1 MSLKKFSLL
10 LLCLCLSLSA
20 LSARAQD
27 TLGNSVRPSPASGDA
42 AMHGRL
48 VLLLPFENRSNDA
61 TVDWIGT
68 AFPDIFSRRL
78 AGADYLPL
86 GREDRLYAFDHL
98 GLPGNLVPSR
108 ALTIRIAQL
117 VDADYV
123 IVGSYKVEGNRI
135 TAQAQILDMAA
146 LTLTK
151 PIEVNAALPDLLNA
165 INSLAWRVVRKMDP
179 HYAVAEQTFLAADGK
194 LPPAA
199 YESYIRGLIA
209 PALTDQITDL
219 KESIRIA
226 PDFFP
231 AWMQLGLAYF
241 ADQDYQLCAAT
252 LGHLPRYY
260 SRATEADFYRGLSFF
275 YLGDYAQA
283 ENAFAF
289 VSESMPLPEVL
300 NNEGVAASRRG
311 QPAADFFRKAIAAD
325 PKNENYHFNLGVTL
339 ERQHD
344 VKGAIAELQTALKLN
359 PNDTDA
365 QSFLE
370 TLQTPPAANP
380 DPGQAIADTDTPLE
394 RIQRHY
400 DGASVRQAAFELEQ
414 MQEMR
419 LATMPAPQ
427 RATALVKDGD
437 QFLDRGLILE
447 AEREYHAALTA
458 DSHSAMAHAG
468 LAEVRER
475 SGDDKAAKREA
486 KDSLAL
492 EPNAEAHLV
501 LARLDMAQKNN
512 SGAKSEVAAALKLDP
527 GNAAAHS
534 LNDALN
540 QLETNKAGASKP

>member
-1 MSLKKFSLL
+1 MSLKKISLL
-10 LLCLCLSLSA
+10 LLCLCLSLPT
-20 LSARAQD
+20 LCARAQD

-48 VLLLPFENRSNDA
+48 VLLLPFENRSNDP

-98 GLPGNLVPSR
+98 GLPENLEPSQ
-108 ALTIRIAQL
+108 AMTIRIAQL

-135 TAQAQILDMAA
+135 TAQAQVLDMAA

-151 PIEVNAALPDLLNA
+151 PMEVNAALPDMLNA
-165 INSLAWRVVRKMDP
+165 INSLAWHVVRKMDP
-179 HYAVAEQTFLAADGK
+179 SYAVAEQTFLAADGK
-194 LPPAA
+194 LPPSA

-219 KESIRIA
+219 KESIRID
-226 PDFFP
+226 PNFFP

-275 YLGDYAQA
+275 YLGDYMQA

-289 VSESMPLPEVL
+289 VAESMPLPEVL
-300 NNEGVAASRRG
+300 NNQGVAASRRG
-311 QPAADFFRKAIAAD
+311 KPGADFFRQAIAAD
-325 PKNENYHFNLGVTL
+325 PRNENYHFNLAVTL
-339 ERQHD
+339 DRQHD
-344 VKGAIAELQTALKLN
+344 TKGAIAQLQIALKLN
-359 PNDTDA
+359 ANDTEA
-365 QSFLE
+365 QSFLQ
-370 TLQTPPAANP
+370 TLQTPPPPNP
-380 DPGQAIADTDTPLE
+380 DPGQAIADVDTPLE

-419 LATMPAPQ
+419 LATMPPKP
-427 RATALVKDGD
+427 RADALVKDGD

-447 AEREYHAALTA
+447 AEREYHAALA
-458 DSHSAMAHAG
+458 AYSQSAMAHAG

-475 SGDDKAAKREA
+475 SGDDKAAAEEA
-486 KDSLAL
+486 KTSLAL
-492 EPNAEAHLV
+492 QPNAEAHLV
-501 LARLDMAQKNN
+501 LARLAMAQNDFVD
-512 SGAKSEVAAALKLDP
+512 AKSQVEAALQLDP

-534 LNDALN
+534 LSDTLN
-540 QLETNKAGASKP
+540 KSGASTP

>member
-1 MSLKKFSLL
+1 VSLKKISLL

-20 LSARAQD
+20 LSAHAQD
-27 TLGNSVRPSPASGDA
+27 TLGNSVRPSPASGKA
-42 AMHGRL
+42 VIHGRL
-48 VLLLPFENRSNDA
+48 VLLMPFENRSHDP
-61 TVDWIGT
+61 TVDWIGS

-98 GLPGNLVPSR
+98 GLPENLEPSR
-108 ALTIRIAQL
+108 AMTIRIAQL

-146 LTLTK
+146 LTLTR

-165 INSLAWRVVRKMDP
+165 INSLAWHVTRKMDP

-199 YESYIRGLIA
+199 YESYIRGMIA
-209 PALTDQITDL
+209 PALTDQITEL
-219 KESIRIA
+219 KESIRID
-226 PDFFP
+226 PDFYP

-241 ADQDYQLCAAT
+241 ADQDYKLCAAT
-252 LGHLPRYY
+252 LGHLPRDY

-275 YLGDYAQA
+275 YLGDYVQA

-289 VSESMPLPEVL
+289 VSELMPLPEVL
-300 NNEGVAASRRG
+300 NNVGVAASRRG
-311 QPAADFFRKAIAAD
+311 QPAASFFRKAIAAD
-325 PKNENYHFNLGVTL
+325 PKNENYHFNLAVTL
-339 ERQHD
+339 DRQHD
-344 VKGAIAELQTALKLN
+344 TKGAIAELRTALKLN
-359 PNDTDA
+359 PNDSDA
-365 QSFLE
+365 QSFLA

-380 DPGQAIADTDTPLE
+380 DPGHAIADTDTPLE

-419 LATMPAPQ
+419 LASMPARQ
-427 RATALVKDGD
+427 RAAALVKDGD

-447 AEREYHAALTA
+447 AEREYHAALAA

-475 SGDDKAAKREA
+475 SGNDKAAKREA
-486 KDSLAL
+486 KDSL
-492 EPNAEAHLV
+492 EIRPNAEAHLV
-501 LARLDMAQKNN
+501 LARLDMSQKDYT
-512 SGAKSEVAAALKLDP
+512 GAKSEVAAALQLDP
-527 GNAAAHS
+527 DSAAAHS
-534 LNDALN
+534 LNDAI
-540 QLETNKAGASKP
+540 NKAGASKP

>member
-1 MSLKKFSLL
+1 VSLRKISLL
-10 LLCLCLSLSA
+10 LLCLCLSLSVW
-20 LSARAQD
+20 SARAQD
-27 TLGNSVRPSPASGDA
+27 TLGNSVRPSPASGEA

-48 VLLLPFENRSNDA
+48 VLLLPFENHSNDPS
-61 TVDWIGT
+61 VDWIGM

-98 GLPGNLVPSR
+98 GLPRNLQPSR

-165 INSLAWRVVRKMDP
+165 INSLAWHVVRKMDP
-179 HYAVAEQTFLAADGK
+179 QYAVAEQTFLAADGK

-209 PALTDQITDL
+209 PALTDQITYL
-219 KESIRIA
+219 KESIRID

-241 ADQDYQLCAAT
+241 ADQDYNLCAAT
-252 LGHLPRYY
+252 LGHLPRFY

-275 YLGDYAQA
+275 YLGDYTQA

-289 VSESMPLPEVL
+289 VAESMPLPEVL

-311 QPAADFFRKAIAAD
+311 QPAASFFRKAIAAD
-325 PKNENYHFNLGVTL
+325 PKNENYLFNLAVAL
-339 ERQHD
+339 ARQHD
-344 VKGAIAELQTALKLN
+344 EKGAMAELQTALKLN

-370 TLQTPPAANP
+370 TLETPPPANP
-380 DPGQAIADTDTPLE
+380 DPGHAITDTDLPLE

-419 LATMPAPQ
+419 LASMPAQQ
-427 RATALVKDGD
+427 RAAALVKDGD

-447 AEREYHAALTA
+447 AEREYHAALAA

-486 KDSLAL
+486 RDSLAI

-501 LARLDMAQKNN
+501 LARLDMEQKNL
-512 SGAKSEVAAALKLDP
+512 SGAKSEAATALKLDP
-527 GNAAAHS
+527 GSAAAHS

-540 QLETNKAGASKP
+540 KAGASKPGASTP